1 MTKNRIDMMRCAIAM
16 AATLALLFALC
27 WLGAYLSIGP
37 ATHMFITFFTAAAPI
52 SVLALATGVCSALF
66 FGALAGAIFA
76 LIFNLT
82 GRFSRA

>member
-1 MTKNRIDMMRCAIAM
+1 MTNRIDIVRCAIAV
-16 AATLALLFALC
+16 AVTLALLFALC

-37 ATHMFITFFTAAAPI
+37 ATHMFVTLFTAAAPI

-66 FGALAGAIFA
+66 FGALAGVIFA
-76 LIFNLT
+76 LTFNFI